1 MVIKAG
7 ERGIFAAD
15 AERGERFMIP
25 ALKVPVVDTTGA
37 GDNLVAGFMDG
48 LLRGADFRGCC
59 EAGLEA
65 AALSIQHLGATV

>member
-1 MVIKAG
+1 ML
-7 ERGIFAAD
+7 
-15 AERGERFMIP
+15 P

-48 LLRGADFRGCC
+48 LLRGADFRECC